1 MELDVYLKQ
10 RFDRL
15 RNIVQLREKMI
26 KDMEHQVIHY
36 FEQGNFQEIEILMN
50 KKNVMMSTNH
60 QLSQFIYKWEGKAEV
75 KEPLYT
81 SI

>member
-1 MELDVYLKQ
+1 MELDAYLKQ

-26 KDMEHQVIHY
+26 KDMEHQVIQH
-36 FEQGNFQEIEILMN
+36 FEQGNIEEIQILMY
-50 KKNVMMSTNH
+50 KKNMMLSTNQ
-60 QLSQFIYKWEGKAEV
+60 QLSHFIHKWEGKTEE
-75 KEPLYT
+75 KEAIYT

>member
-1 MELDVYLKQ
+1 MELDIYLKQ

-26 KDMEHQVIHY
+26 KDMEHQVILH
-36 FEQGNFQEIEILMN
+36 FEQGNLPEIEILMN
-50 KKNVMMSTNH
+50 KKNTMLNTNQ
-60 QLSQFIYKWEGKAEV
+60 QLSQFIHKWEGNSEDQQ
-75 KEPLYT
+75 PLYT